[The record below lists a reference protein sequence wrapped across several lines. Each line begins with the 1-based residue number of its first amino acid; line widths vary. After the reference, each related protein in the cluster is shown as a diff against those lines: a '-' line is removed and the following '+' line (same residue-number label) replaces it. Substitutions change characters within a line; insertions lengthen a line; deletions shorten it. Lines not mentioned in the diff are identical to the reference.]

1 MNRNDARQI
10 ALVRA
15 VEETVPDRIPA
26 ERLLEAHAAAGEPAQ
41 GAPWIARRAAYLVD
55 HGLATYRDVLER
67 AEVRL
72 SGTWVFV
79 LAAALVGLASNYL
92 GPTGRIHVVF
102 NPIVLLIVWNLAVYA
117 VLAVAAGAH
126 RARPS
131 APAGPSPTKPRDDR
145 RTPEHAPP
153 PIARPGLFE
162 RVLLGRIGLW
172 FLYARQRVDERFH
185 RSKDAALVARRFAVL
200 WWPAVRPAVGCWARR
215 TIHLGAIG
223 LAIGAVAGMY
233 VRGLFFAYDVI
244 WRSTFVN
251 DPTVVAW
258 GLRALLGPAALVLG
272 RPAPGPEDVVRLM
285 GPEGDPAAPW
295 IHLYA
300 VSALLFI
307 VVPRAVLAV
316 LASRRLRAVTADVPL
331 DLDAEYF
338 RDLLRRARAV
348 SPEKLEATVRGA
360 ARDECRRFTDRLCA
374 YVCDELYD
382 GRIVPRLREFREQ
395 GGRLADL
402 NETLKHECEQ
412 FGSQLSLE
420 LQRAQQDLEHA
431 LVGHVRR
438 LLGDAS
444 LPPPRALGG
453 VVARLDDASAGV
465 ATDFGDRL
473 GTDLGAIVAGVVST
487 SVAMV
492 VGTISGGFG
501 KSLGVA
507 LLVGIVHSGPVGW
520 VIGAVGGLVAAGATL
535 WAGRSMLR
543 QGVEDVHLPAAVL
556 KMALWPSRFERVI
569 AEGRTRCSE
578 SVRKSL
584 EVDLGPLSEAI
595 GDHVWSGLR
604 IALGE
609 FQRPRVSSPTQD
621 FVLGR

>member
-15 VEETVPDRIPA
+15 VEETTPERIPA

-41 GAPWIARRAAYLVD
+41 GATWIARRAAYLVD
-55 HGLATYRDVLER
+55 HGLAAHRDVLER
-67 AEVRL
+67 AEVHL
-72 SGTWVFV
+72 SGTWLFV

-117 VLAVAAGAH
+117 VLAVAAAMPA
-126 RARPS
+126 ARP
-131 APAGPSPTKPRDDR
+131 APAERSTAKPGDDR
-145 RTPEHAPP
+145 RPP
-153 PIARPGLFE
+153 GDGPRPLARPGLFE
-162 RVLLGRIGLW
+162 RVILGRAASW
-172 FLYARQRVDERFH
+172 FLYARQRVDARLH
-185 RSKDAALVARRFAVL
+185 ASKDAALVARRFAVL
-200 WWPAVRPAVGCWARR
+200 WWPAVRPALGCWTRR
-215 TIHLGAIG
+215 TIHLAAIG
-223 LAIGAVAGMY
+223 LALGAVAGMY
-233 VRGLFFAYDVI
+233 VRGLFFAYDVV
-244 WRSTFVN
+244 WRSTFVD

-258 GLRALLGPAALVLG
+258 GLRALLGPAALILG
-272 RPAPGPEDVVRLM
+272 RPAPGPDDVVRLM
-285 GPEGDPAAPW
+285 SPEGDPAAQW

-331 DLDAEYF
+331 DLEGEYF

-348 SPEKLEATVRGA
+348 SPEKLEATIRGA
-360 ARDECRRFTDRLCA
+360 ARDECRRFTDRLAA

-402 NETLKHECEQ
+402 NESLKRECEL
-412 FGSQLSLE
+412 FGSQLALE
-420 LQRAQQDLEHA
+420 LPRAQQDLEHA

-473 GTDLGAIVAGVVST
+473 GMDIRAVVAGVVS
-487 SVAMV
+487 SSAAMV
-492 VGTISGGFG
+492 VGTVSGGFG
-501 KSLGVA
+501 KTLGVA
-507 LLVGIVHSGPVGW
+507 LLVGIVHSGPVAW

-535 WAGRSMLR
+535 WAGRTVLR
-543 QGVEDVHLPAAVL
+543 QGIEDMHLPAAVL
-556 KMALWPSRFERVI
+556 KVALWSSRFERVI
-569 AEGRTRCSE
+569 AEGRTRCAE

-584 EVDLGPLSEAI
+584 AVDMEPLSEAI

-604 IALGE
+604 VALGE
-609 FQRPRVSSPTQD
+609 FQRPRVSPGAS
-621 FVLGR
+621 